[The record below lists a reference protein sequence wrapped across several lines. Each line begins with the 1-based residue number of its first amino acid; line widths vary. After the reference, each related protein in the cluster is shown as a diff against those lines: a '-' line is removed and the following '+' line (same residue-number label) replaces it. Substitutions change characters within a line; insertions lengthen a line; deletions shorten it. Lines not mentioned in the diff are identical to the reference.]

1 MARLIPNY
9 INEGAPPGERELFA
23 KFRDQLAP
31 HDWLIMHSLNL
42 PRHLRRNAGEID
54 FLILIP
60 GKGIVV
66 LEVKSHETVEFRNG
80 HWKLGN
86 HEPDPR
92 GPFKQASEAM
102 YSLVR
107 DLPEKLTRGIPF
119 TFAVAFT
126 HVKFRERATEWH
138 PWQVLDTDSLKPNV
152 LASSILKVVNEN
164 RDRLVADLGNPE
176 KRRAVAWFHP
186 DKSEPTSQQID
197 QICEHLRPNF
207 EIYVRPED
215 MDDKRQEEHKKFLK
229 EQFEALDAME
239 LSPRTLFEGPAG
251 TGKTLL
257 AVEAARRA
265 LSEDGRVLVLCFN
278 RLLAGFLMGELP
290 QNLRDVGTIH
300 RFASGVLGKDPR
312 NDFGSSAYFDEAMK
326 RAAAEGTL
334 RNAFSTIV
342 VDEIQ
347 DINSIGALPFLAEV
361 IRQNPEAKIRL
372 FGDLENQDIQ
382 FRRDHEVQDA
392 SNTRQILRSA
402 ISDLVL
408 YSLRRNCRNRPGV
421 GEVVVAVTGL
431 KNLYSG
437 FRLPSNSPNFDI
449 KVAQN
454 PVPTAIITEVIDG
467 LLRSFIPG
475 SIAVLSGGSHLSLN
489 ELSLAHQKI
498 FTDDDS
504 SWSLEKRTKPNT
516 EQRGLLST
524 IRKFKGMDAQAV
536 VLINLPADLDVSF
549 LYTGISRAIERVSI
563 ICPND
568 MLKIIMTR
576 MSG

>member
-9 INEGAPPGERELFA
+9 IHEGAPPGERELFA
-23 KFRDQLAP
+23 KFRDQLTP

-54 FLILIP
+54 FLVLIP

-66 LEVKSHETVEFRNG
+66 LEVKSHETVEFQNG
-80 HWKLGN
+80 YWKLGN

-102 YSLVR
+102 YSLVH

-126 HVKFRERATEWH
+126 HVRFRERATEWH
-138 PWQVLDTDSLKPNV
+138 PWQVLDSESLKPNV

-164 RDRLVADLGNPE
+164 RDRLVADLDNPE
-176 KRRAVAWFHP
+176 KRRAVAWFRP
-186 DKSEPTSQQID
+186 DKGEPTTQQIE
-197 QICEHLRPNF
+197 QISEHLRPNF
-207 EIYVRPED
+207 EIHVRPED

-265 LSEDGRVLVLCFN
+265 LSEEGRVLVLCFN

-290 QNLRDVGTIH
+290 RNLRDVGTIH
-300 RFASGVLGKDPR
+300 RFASGVLGKEPR
-312 NDFGSSAYFDEAMK
+312 SDFGSSAYFDEATK
-326 RAAAEGTL
+326 RLVAEGTL
-334 RNAFSTIV
+334 RNTFSTIV

-382 FRRDHEVQDA
+382 FRRDHGVQDA
-392 SNTRQILRSA
+392 SNTRQMIRSA

-408 YSLRRNCRNRPGV
+408 YSLRKNCRNRPGV

-489 ELSLAHQKI
+489 ELSPAHQKI

-504 SWSLEKRTKPNT
+504 SWSLERRTKPNT
-516 EQRGLLST
+516 EQKGLLST